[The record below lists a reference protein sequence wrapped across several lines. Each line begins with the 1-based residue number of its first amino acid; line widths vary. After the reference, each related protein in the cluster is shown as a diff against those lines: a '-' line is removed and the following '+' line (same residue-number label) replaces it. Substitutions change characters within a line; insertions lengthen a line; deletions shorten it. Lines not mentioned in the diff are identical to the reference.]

1 MQDDKAKAFF
11 ILSDADAIDRKIAA
25 SVHKLLV
32 GYEVQQMNNQRDLGN
47 ALFNNFAVQNR
58 IKDYLLPF
66 IEDTLVQN
74 LVANLRMETYLDP
87 HHENLHIRLSYK
99 SQSVS
104 QQTVNLRRY

>member
-1 MQDDKAKAFF
+1 MADDKAQAFF
-11 ILSDADAIDRKIAA
+11 ILNDEDVIDRKIAA
-25 SVHKLLV
+25 SVHKLFM

-47 ALFNNFAVQNR
+47 ALFNNYAVQNR

-66 IEDTLVQN
+66 IEDTFVQN

-99 SQSVS
+99 SHPVT
-104 QQTVNLRRY
+104 QQTINLRRY